1 VVHHDPTVSDLI
13 ISRTHRRELPAYVAL
28 LDEALEACRG
38 LLVNVEIKNIEHQS
52 EPTYDSTGSFARQVI
67 TALHET
73 GWSDSVVTSC
83 FDLATC
89 AIVRSFDPTME
100 IAWLL
105 WGVEPSKAMIQAHVL
120 GLDAINP
127 HFTVVTEEVIEKAS
141 TLELDVNVWT
151 VNNQR
156 DIETMA
162 RLGVRSIITDV
173 PVLALSLVGKS

>member
-1 VVHHDPTVSDLI
+1 
-13 ISRTHRRELPAYVAL
+13 
-28 LDEALEACRG
+28 
-38 LLVNVEIKNIEHQS
+38 
-52 EPTYDSTGSFARQVI
+52 
-67 TALHET
+67 
-73 GWSDSVVTSC
+73 
-83 FDLATC
+83 
-89 AIVRSFDPTME
+89 ME